1 MAVTLKGLINVYCTN
16 TILLEYAS
24 FWKLSTFLEHL
35 VISRRAGNV
44 AIECDV
50 VSHLESKPFH
60 SAQGWLPKR
69 LSNRMP
75 HIESKRDNLLA
86 ASAVPI
92 VQVTLLHVVQHGTV
106 GVNTPCSHSHTA
118 WNAARCYCGTL
129 LPSNNCSA
137 VHWAHKLLLLFGW
150 MLAPL
155 LQSWFV
161 VLLCLSSLNQPVCR
175 KISPN

>member
-1 MAVTLKGLINVYCTN
+1 MAVTIKGLINVYCTN

-35 VISRRAGNV
+35 VISQRAGNV

-92 VQVTLLHVVQHGTV
+92 VQVTLCMWCNMEQWRKYAMFSQ
-106 GVNTPCSHSHTA
+106 PHSMK
-118 WNAARCYCGTL
+118 NCARCYCGTL